1 MKMRAIAAAMVMSA
15 VASPT
20 WALDDLSLDKL
31 TAKGQATFE
40 ALTED
45 LAAALSYKAIVPAEP
60 LGMPGFDVGL
70 ELSLTKL
77 QNTDKWGEAIGD
89 TSLSILPLPKLHAHV
104 GLPFGVDFGAVYA
117 SVPSTNI
124 KYYGGELRYS
134 FVSGNTLIPAVA
146 VRGAMTKLTGVDHFD
161 LSTKSLELTV
171 SKGFLMLTPYA
182 GIGNVWAT
190 GSSDVKKS
198 SGATAFSDADLSL
211 FKAFLG
217 LNINM
222 GLVNFAFEADK
233 TGDAPTYSAKF
244 GLRF

>member
-20 WALDDLSLDKL
+20 WALGDLSLNDLPKV
-31 TAKGQATFE
+31 QATFD
-40 ALTED
+40 ALSED

-60 LGMPGFDVGL
+60 LGLPGFDVGI
-70 ELSLTKL
+70 EASFTKL
-77 QNTDKWGEAIGD
+77 QNTDKWGDAMGD
-89 TSLSILPLPKLHAHV
+89 KSLSILPVPKLHGHV
-104 GLPFGVDFGAVYA
+104 GLPFGVDFGAVLA
-117 SVPSTNI
+117 SIPSTNI
-124 KYYGGELRYS
+124 KFFGGELRYS

-161 LSTKSLELTV
+161 LSTKSLEVTV

-190 GSSDVKKS
+190 GSSDLKV
-198 SGATAFSDADLSL
+198 GNANAFSDADLSL
-211 FKAFLG
+211 FKVFLG

-233 TGDAPTYSAKF
+233 TGDAPTYSGKL